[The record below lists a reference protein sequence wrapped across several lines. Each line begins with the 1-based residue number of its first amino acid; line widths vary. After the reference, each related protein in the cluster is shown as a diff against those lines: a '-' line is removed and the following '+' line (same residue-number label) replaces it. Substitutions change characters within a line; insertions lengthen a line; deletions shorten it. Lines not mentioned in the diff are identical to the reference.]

1 MKFYIFGENLT
12 MEIISL
18 VDSYKEKL
26 IIQRYSS
33 SSVKN
38 YSSALQN
45 FLSMASQKYTD
56 PLDISLE
63 DVEKFIFWKIN
74 KHHISASHQS
84 IILSSIAKFYKLLFG
99 KDINLKHLYPKRRET
114 KLPKFLTRNEVK
126 KILECTENIKHK
138 ALLTTIYSCG
148 LRLSEVL
155 ELKISDIK
163 SQESVLLIRQGKGKK
178 DRIVNLSPK
187 LLELLRVYFKMYQPK
202 TYLFEGQ
209 NTEQYSRRS
218 VQQVFKNSLKKA
230 NISSPATVHTL
241 RHSYA
246 MHLLENGTDIRII
259 KELLGHN
266 DIKTTEI
273 YTHITDI
280 SKSKVKSPLDYL

>member
-1 MKFYIFGENLT
+1 M
-12 MEIISL
+12 
-18 VDSYKEKL
+18 
-26 IIQRYSS
+26 
-33 SSVKN
+33 
-38 YSSALQN
+38 
-45 FLSMASQKYTD
+45 
-56 PLDISLE
+56 
-63 DVEKFIFWKIN
+63 
-74 KHHISASHQS
+74 
-84 IILSSIAKFYKLLFG
+84 
-99 KDINLKHLYPKRRET
+99 
-114 KLPKFLTRNEVK
+114 
-126 KILECTENIKHK
+126 
-138 ALLTTIYSCG
+138 
-148 LRLSEVL
+148 RLNEVL
-155 ELKISDIK
+155 ELKISDVK
-163 SQESVLLIRQGKGKK
+163 SQESVLLIRQGKGKN

-209 NTEQYSRRS
+209 NTGQYSKRS

-246 MHLLENGTDIRII
+246 THLLENGTDIRII

-273 YTHITDI
+273 YTHITDV